1 MKVVFVVIHG
11 IFSACLNF
19 TCGGEWTF
27 RPGLSLGTAVLLW
40 AQKESKYVRKLS

>member
-11 IFSACLNF
+11 IFSVCLNF
-19 TCGGEWTF
+19 TRRGEWTF